1 MTWELLA
8 GFILAMVICFW
19 VGFRLGIDYEFK
31 RISTD
36 PNIKFIVELGR
47 RMKGEE

>member
-8 GFILAMVICFW
+8 GFVLAMVICFW
-19 VGFRLGIDYEFK
+19 VGVSVGIDYEFK

-36 PNIKFIVELGR
+36 PAVRFAIEMGR
-47 RMKGEE
+47 KMKGD